1 MQGQPTST
9 ATLREQVRDR
19 LKAAVAASLGDHSA
33 SVDGPIEI
41 AQPATAEH
49 GDFSTNLAL
58 RLAGPLRQPPRKI
71 AEALV
76 ASLLHDDD
84 GLFERAEVAGP
95 GFVNIWLK
103 SAVVETAVDQ
113 IRAIGR
119 GYGRSTRPDSR
130 RINVEFVSANPTGPL
145 HVGNAR
151 GAFVGDV
158 LARVLDAA
166 GHTVTREYYF
176 NDFGGQ
182 VKALG
187 ASIRALRTGAE
198 LPEDG
203 YRGSYVAEMAAAV
216 PADVV
221 GAAEAAPDPD
231 AADWIYGRWSSEVQR
246 AGIERSL
253 SALGIAFDVWKT
265 ESSIHEESWTAG
277 GVEKLREAGYV
288 YEEEGATWFRS
299 TAFGDDKDRVIYR
312 ANGQPTY
319 FAADIGYVI
328 EKFSRGFDELIYVWG
343 ENHHG
348 AVARLINAARAL
360 GHDGDAVR
368 VLLYSWVRFV
378 RDGETVSMSKRS
390 GEFVTL
396 DDLMSEVGADAARWF
411 FAARSPSTGI
421 DFDIELARRESNENP
436 VYYVQYAHAR
446 IRSLL
451 RRAQADGLNA
461 ADSVVG
467 RLADDTISLGL
478 AKELLR
484 LPDVIA
490 DAAEAHE
497 TQSVTAYATSLATM
511 FHAFYRD
518 RRVVD
523 PADPE
528 TSAGRLAL
536 VDATRVTLA
545 STLGLLGISAP
556 ESM

>member
-1 MQGQPTST
+1 MP
-9 ATLREQVRDR
+9 TLRAQVRDR
-19 LKAAVAASLGDHSA
+19 LKSAVAASVGAALA
-33 SVDGPIEI
+33 AVDAPIEVV
-41 AQPATAEH
+41 QPATSEH

-58 RLAGPLRQPPRKI
+58 KLAGPLRQPPRQI

-76 ASLLHDDD
+76 AALLRDDD

-103 SAVVETAVDQ
+103 SAVVETAVDR

-119 GYGRSTRPDSR
+119 GYGRSTRLDAR

-158 LARVLDAA
+158 LSRVLDAA

-203 YRGSYVAEMAAAV
+203 YRGAYVAEMAAAV
-216 PADVV
+216 PTDVV
-221 GAAEAAPDPD
+221 AAAEAAADPD
-231 AADWIYGRWSSEVQR
+231 AADWMYGRWASEVQR

-265 ESSIHEESWTAG
+265 ESSIHEEGWTAR
-277 GVEKLREAGYV
+277 GVEALREAGYV
-288 YEEEGATWFRS
+288 YEQDGATWFRS

-328 EKFSRGFDELIYVWG
+328 EKFGRGFDELIYVWG

-348 AVARLINAARAL
+348 AVARLVNAARAL
-360 GHDGDAVR
+360 GRDGDAVR

-378 RDGETVSMSKRS
+378 REGETVSMSKRS

-396 DDLMSEVGADAARWF
+396 DDLMSEVGVDAARWF
-411 FAARSPSTGI
+411 FAARSPSSGI

-446 IRSLL
+446 ISSIL

-467 RLADDTISLGL
+467 RLADDTVSLGL

-484 LPDVIA
+484 LPDVVA

-497 TQSVTAYATSLATM
+497 TQSVTTYATSLATM